1 MYRIARKRVAAMRAI
16 REFDNGDDDI
26 RDVADYS
33 AEEQA
38 AALGIQNRFRG
49 R

>member
-16 REFDNGDDDI
+16 REFDNEDDI